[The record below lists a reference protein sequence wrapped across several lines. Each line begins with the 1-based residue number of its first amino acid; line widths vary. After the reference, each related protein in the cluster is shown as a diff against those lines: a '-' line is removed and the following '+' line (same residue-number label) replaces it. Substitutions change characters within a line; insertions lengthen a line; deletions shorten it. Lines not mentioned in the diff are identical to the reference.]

1 MFVSAFQD
9 RKSGGLT
16 EHKLPYAHKAEHISN
31 LEDVVK
37 TVKPSAIIGEFVLV
51 ECWASYWQS
60 GRINIFRL
68 SYC

>member
-16 EHKLPYAHKAEHISN
+16 EHKLPYAHKAEHISK

-51 ECWASYWQS
+51 EC
-60 GRINIFRL
+60 
-68 SYC
+68 C